1 MAEYNNRLID
11 WTNMKEE
18 KQYTFT
24 ITENDLKRPSS
35 GPQLKSIKQPNRSI
49 SHSEGDLRKYQALPP
64 IRKTPKKYTVVGGRQ
79 GVGARENRGR
89 EGVRESGEERV
100 AAGSSERV
108 GSERKRGN
116 FLNNA

>member
-1 MAEYNNRLID
+1 MAEYNHKLIC

-64 IRKTPKKYTVVGGRQ
+64 IGKTPKKYTKASVVGGD
-79 GVGARENRGR
+79 GG
-89 EGVRESGEERV
+89 
-100 AAGSSERV
+100 GSS
-108 GSERKRGN
+108 GK
-116 FLNNA
+116 